1 MHRRARSD
9 NPSGSFGSWK
19 AFEPSARRK
28 LKFTCMP
35 LPPRSF
41 RGRPMNVASLPWRSA
56 ISRISSRNT
65 NASSAAGIA
74 SA

>member
-1 MHRRARSD
+1 MHRRARSER
-9 NPSGSFGSWK
+9 PSGSFGSWN
-19 AFEPSARRK
+19 ALEPSSRRK

-41 RGRPMNVASLPWRSA
+41 SGRPMNVASLPWRSA

-65 NASSAAGIA
+65 NASSAAVIA
-74 SA
+74 SS